1 MPSRLGAR
9 GRSALARISDIRV
22 LLCAIHLAAAFGFG
36 GRAAAA
42 VVHASASGFELKQVV
57 HIAAPPARVYAALI
71 QPAKWWN
78 SQHTYSGSAANLSL
92 DARIGGCF
100 CEALSGGGVVEH
112 LAVVNIQP
120 NQALELRGALGPFH
134 ARGVDGVLAFNLVA
148 AGDGVDLTMTN
159 DLGGYM
165 SEGMDGWAPKADA
178 MLADQLARLKRY
190 VETGSP

>member
-1 MPSRLGAR
+1 LANRSDAISASWGALCAIACAAL
-9 GRSALARISDIRV
+9 SALA
-22 LLCAIHLAAAFGFG
+22 APAG
-36 GRAAAA
+36 AA

-78 SQHTYSGSAANLSL
+78 AQHTYSGVAANLSL

-100 CEALSGGGVVEH
+100 CEALPGGGAVEH
-112 LAVVNIQP
+112 LRVVSLLP
-120 NQALELRGALGPFH
+120 NAALELRGALGPFH
-134 ARGVDGVLAFNLVA
+134 SRGVDGVLAFSLAA

-165 SEGMDGWAPKADA
+165 SEGMDVWAPRADA

-190 VETGSP
+190 VETGAPGPS